1 MKNVEGQ
8 QRQGHVTSRAEAGL
22 LDVESRAPAL
32 HCSPWLFLLGSCS
45 NEEPLK
51 TLGRGKEQ
59 ALVHSVCRDQRA
71 NRRNAGSSLQSPL
84 FRKCTWGSSVVLHRE
99 QSPLAEVGGASAST
113 PTSTCFVSGSLIV
126 GPGQRCYM
134 ESRNGR
140 DTPHPRA
147 YGPQV
152 YSGQLLATGSPH
164 RSSQVFLFSLPSP
177 TFTERIV
184 ICFFFDIARLLLS
197 NDQNY

>member
-8 QRQGHVTSRAEAGL
+8 QRQGHVTSRAEADL

-99 QSPLAEVGGASAST
+99 QSPLAEVA
-113 PTSTCFVSGSLIV
+113 PPPGSLLA
-126 GPGQRCYM
+126 
-134 ESRNGR
+134 ESGKDLAQPEDSGIQIGRNLCQGFS
-140 DTPHPRA
+140 
-147 YGPQV
+147 
-152 YSGQLLATGSPH
+152 SGERLRRNP
-164 RSSQVFLFSLPSP
+164 SQVQWPPSL
-177 TFTERIV
+177 
-184 ICFFFDIARLLLS
+184 
-197 NDQNY
+197 